1 MMIIITILPRGGQS
15 VQVLGCLRDGE
26 ARGEDVAEVRS

>member
-1 MMIIITILPRGGQS
+1 MITIIIIPRRGQS

-26 ARGEDVAEVRS
+26 ARGEDIAGVRS